1 MYRSTFIKL
10 TKMDSFIPTE
20 GMASSDD
27 ALSPEIRKKL
37 ELAISQRLNPQ
48 KAIMHSMHEIREY
61 AVREGLTRE
70 IFARMEAGATAPS
83 GTPSGKQVR
92 H

>member
-1 MYRSTFIKL
+1 
-10 TKMDSFIPTE
+10 MDSFIPTE

-70 IFARMEAGATAPS
+70 IFANIVAGTASRNESRTPS
-83 GTPSGKQVR
+83 GTPSGTQSGKQIR